1 MTETPFDLE
10 GRIAL
15 VVGGRGYVGREVCSA
30 LSNAGAIV
38 VAADIQ
44 DRSKAAAGAGSADDT
59 RIEQKIVDVT
69 VATSIDALV
78 EDMIRTHGGIDAL
91 VYAVTT
97 KPDDFYKP
105 FTDCSLE
112 GWQAILR
119 TELDGA
125 FLVTQ
130 RVGAAMEPRGG
141 SIVLLGSIY
150 GVVGNDQRLYEG
162 SNLADAYG
170 AGGAAGRIY
179 AHAAYAT
186 AKGGIIALTR
196 FLAAY
201 WGDRGIRVNCVSPG
215 GVAHPA
221 ENDAFV
227 KRYSERV
234 PLGRKAAPGDVASA
248 IVYLSSDA
256 ARYVTGHNLLVD
268 GGWTTW

>member
-1 MTETPFDLE
+1 MTRPPFDLS
-10 GRIAL
+10 GRVAL
-15 VVGGRGYVGREVCSA
+15 VVGGRGYIGRAACSA
-30 LSNAGAIV
+30 LADAGAAV
-38 VAADIQ
+38 VSADLS
-44 DRSKAAAGAGSADDT
+44 DRSKAAAGAEQPADD
-59 RIEQKIVDVT
+59 RIDQQLVD
-69 VATSIDALV
+69 ATSASSIEALV
-78 EDMIRTHGGIDAL
+78 ELTIRRHRGIDAL

-97 KPDDFYKP
+97 KPADFYKP
-105 FTDCSLE
+105 FAECSLE

-119 TELDGA
+119 SELDGA

-130 RVGAAMEPRGG
+130 RVGAAMERRGG

-162 SNLADAYG
+162 ANLADAYG
-170 AGGAAGRIY
+170 AGAQAGRTY
-179 AHAAYAT
+179 AHAGYAT

-227 KRYSERV
+227 RRYAERA
-234 PLGRKAAPGDVASA
+234 PLGRKAEPEDVAA
-248 IVYLSSDA
+248 AVVYLASDA

-268 GGWTTW
+268 GGWTCW